1 MSTYLYWIHYAEHT
15 DPMSQGYIGV
25 TVNPPKRLKTHSTG
39 KNKRL
44 AYGIANGATMT
55 ILSEY
60 TVRDDALTEERR
72 MRPEKTIGWNLVE
85 GGGDPPKDAWNRGL
99 KGRQRNHNTTGLEK
113 GRGWNRG
120 TKGVMKAWNKGV
132 TGVVTHSE
140 ETKQKMSES
149 HKGLVFTDEHRKNIS
164 EAAKNRPRVI
174 CEHCGADVQKPTY
187 GRYHKNQKCLTN

>member
-1 MSTYLYWIHYAEHT
+1 MNTYLYWIHYPEHT
-15 DPMSQGYIGV
+15 DPMTQGYIGV
-25 TVNPPKRLKTHSTG
+25 TVNPTKRLKTHSTG

-72 MRPEKTIGWNLVE
+72 MRPEETIGWNLVE
-85 GGGDPPKDAWNRGL
+85 GGGDPPNSLWNKGF
-99 KGRQRNHNTTGLEK
+99 KGRHPNHDTSGLEK
-113 GRGWNRG
+113 GWGWNRG
-120 TKGVMKAWNKGV
+120 TKGVMKAWNKGL
-132 TGVVTHSE
+132 TGAHTHSE
-140 ETKQKMSES
+140 ETKKKMSES
-149 HKGLVFTDEHRKNIS
+149 HKGIVFTDEWRKNIS

-174 CEHCGADVQKPTY
+174 CEQCGANVQKPTY